1 MKREIDLNA
10 VDVANENKLLR
21 EELER
26 VKTIKSRNYSPA
38 KFNDMRLENKTQITS
53 ELEKLVNENDR
64 LKELVICL
72 LYDLKTIIHIIYII
86 KTEDWKEWKILKDRL
101 NFTELKM
108 NDWEMMILNQI
119 LQIALLEE

>member
-86 KTEDWKEWKILKDRL
+86 KTGD
-101 NFTELKM
+101 
-108 NDWEMMILNQI
+108 
-119 LQIALLEE
+119 